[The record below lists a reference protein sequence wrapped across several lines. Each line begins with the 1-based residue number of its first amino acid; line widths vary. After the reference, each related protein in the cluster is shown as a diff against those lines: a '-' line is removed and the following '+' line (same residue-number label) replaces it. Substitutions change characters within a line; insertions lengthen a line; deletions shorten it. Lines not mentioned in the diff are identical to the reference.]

1 MTKLQ
6 WMNKRLVSGKGEC
19 RTALR
24 VLLFL
29 FFFFFFSKTLMKTL
43 LKTSHGL
50 KEELRQLGKTSISNT
65 GMMRNTIAEERQ

>member
-19 RTALR
+19 STALR
-24 VLLFL
+24 VLVFL
-29 FFFFFFSKTLMKTL
+29 FFFFFSKALIKTL

-50 KEELRQLGKTSISNT
+50 KEELHQLGKTSISNT